1 MTSAIDIPRG
11 CTVLNA
17 CNCKEAVYSRP
28 LHLPWRPEGRRK
40 AVGLGLCYHGNR
52 SRCGITAVAA
62 FRGPLPGSSPPSPP
76 PAFSTSRPSLSA
88 PGVQRKLQAH
98 GANLI
103 TRRRT
108 KPPGRRGGGGHGR
121 PRMQADWPR
130 RGGPAGVSA
139 RPGSQSYIRDKVFIY

>member
-76 PAFSTSRPSLSA
+76 RPSPRLALHS
-88 PGVQRKLQAH
+88 L
-98 GANLI
+98 
-103 TRRRT
+103 
-108 KPPGRRGGGGHGR
+108 PPVSNVSCRHTARILLHDDEQSPRGGGEGGVTGGR
-121 PRMQADWPR
+121 GCRRIGRGEEGPRAWVHAQ
-130 RGGPAGVSA
+130 GVSLT
-139 RPGSQSYIRDKVFIY
+139 